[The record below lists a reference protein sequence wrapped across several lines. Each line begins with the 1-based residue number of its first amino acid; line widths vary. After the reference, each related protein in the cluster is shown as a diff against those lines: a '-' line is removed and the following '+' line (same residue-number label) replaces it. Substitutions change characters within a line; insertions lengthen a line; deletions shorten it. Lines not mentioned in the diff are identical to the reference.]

1 VSYDRGAVPTARTAR
16 YEVPPPPARPPSVRA
31 GLLEW
36 TSLLALALT
45 AAMADQVTK
54 SIATRTLTF
63 GEPVRLLPFLDLL
76 RIHNPGIAFNQLTGA
91 QPIVVVLSLAAITWM
106 TVFFARSGAGHG
118 AFPVAIGLL
127 LGGALSNFVDR
138 VRNGHVTDFIHV
150 HHFPVF
156 NLADSFI
163 SVGVV
168 LLLYGLVAHE
178 RRAPRTSAR
187 KA

>member
-1 VSYDRGAVPTARTAR
+1 
-16 YEVPPPPARPPSVRA
+16 
-31 GLLEW
+31 
-36 TSLLALALT
+36 
-45 AAMADQVTK
+45 
-54 SIATRTLTF
+54 
-63 GEPVRLLPFLDLL
+63 
-76 RIHNPGIAFNQLTGA
+76 
-91 QPIVVVLSLAAITWM
+91 
-106 TVFFARSGAGHG
+106 
-118 AFPVAIGLL
+118 
-127 LGGALSNFVDR
+127 
-138 VRNGHVTDFIHV
+138 VTDFIHV

>member
-1 VSYDRGAVPTARTAR
+1 M
-16 YEVPPPPARPPSVRA
+16 RA

-36 TSLLALALT
+36 TSLAALALT

-91 QPIVVVLSLAAITWM
+91 QPVVVVLTLGAITWM
-106 TVFFARSGAGHG
+106 TIFFARSGASHG
-118 AFPVAIGLL
+118 AFPVAVGLL

-163 SVGVV
+163 TVGVV
-168 LLLYGLVAHE
+168 LLLYGLAAHE
-178 RRAPRTSAR
+178 RHSPRSTAR
-187 KA
+187 RT